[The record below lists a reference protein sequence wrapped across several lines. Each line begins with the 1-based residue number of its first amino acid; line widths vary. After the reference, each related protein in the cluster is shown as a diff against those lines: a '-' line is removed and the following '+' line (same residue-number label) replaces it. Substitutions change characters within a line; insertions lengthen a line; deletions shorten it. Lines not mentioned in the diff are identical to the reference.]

1 MGKLRKELKKKEFL
15 SGPEYHEILSVLQQA
30 QKAAA
35 DHHVYWDLEE
45 GEKIR
50 QVKKSFLYVAE
61 KENIDI
67 KIRQVR
73 GTHSLA
79 LQFKK
84 AKNGPHVRM
93 SAAES
98 RRRILKC
105 LENDSR
111 PLKKNR
117 IITQTGISAST
128 WNIRIKELL
137 NAGLVN
143 RHGDRRDTT
152 YTLAK
157 PIDEKKRR
165 ELTT

>member
-15 SGPEYHEILSVLQQA
+15 SGPEYHEILSVLQHA
-30 QKAAA
+30 QRAAE
-35 DHHVYWDLEE
+35 DHHVFWDLEE

-50 QVKKSFLYVAE
+50 QVKKSFLYVAQ
-61 KENIDI
+61 KENIEI
-67 KIRQVR
+67 TIRQVR
-73 GTHSLA
+73 GTHSLS
-79 LQFKK
+79 LSFKK
-84 AKNGPHVRM
+84 GKNGPHVRM

-105 LENDSR
+105 LENDQR
-111 PLKKNR
+111 ALKKNQ

-137 NAGLVN
+137 IAGKVI

-157 PIDEKKRR
+157 ND
-165 ELTT
+165 